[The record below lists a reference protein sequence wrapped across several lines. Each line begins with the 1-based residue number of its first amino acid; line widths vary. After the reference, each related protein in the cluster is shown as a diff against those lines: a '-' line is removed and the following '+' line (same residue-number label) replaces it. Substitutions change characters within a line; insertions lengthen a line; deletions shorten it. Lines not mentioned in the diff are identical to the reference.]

1 MWSVAQWKQVY
12 LNSCTAE
19 LATKSL
25 ASIKNYQFHIC
36 SLQLLT
42 VAKRTDLQGS
52 LVQHVQEMLT
62 GSTGD
67 KSTSDRPTSNESA
80 DDNLRWKLIIT
91 ETMEDVLSGAQGQ
104 VSHRSAALRLQW
116 CLNVTTYYSSTT
128 HRVFLTHDCVNAAR
142 LLSD

>member
-1 MWSVAQWKQVY
+1 M
-12 LNSCTAE
+12 
-19 LATKSL
+19 
-25 ASIKNYQFHIC
+25 
-36 SLQLLT
+36 QLLT

-91 ETMEDVLSGAQGQ
+91 EMMEDVLSGAQGQ
-104 VSHRSAALRLQW
+104 SLSQVSVKVAMVLECCYILFFNNS
-116 CLNVTTYYSSTT
+116 
-128 HRVFLTHDCVNAAR
+128 
-142 LLSD
+142 

>member
-42 VAKRTDLQGS
+42 VATRTDLQGS

-104 VSHRSAALRLQW
+104 SLSQVSVKVAMVLECCYILFFNNS
-116 CLNVTTYYSSTT
+116 
-128 HRVFLTHDCVNAAR
+128 
-142 LLSD
+142 